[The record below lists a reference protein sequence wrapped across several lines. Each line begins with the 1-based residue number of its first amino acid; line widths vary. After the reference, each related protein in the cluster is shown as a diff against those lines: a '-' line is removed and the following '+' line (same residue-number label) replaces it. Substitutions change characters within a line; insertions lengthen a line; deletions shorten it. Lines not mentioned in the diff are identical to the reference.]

1 VTSSRQDSGQRG
13 EAVAASFLRR
23 KGFRIL
29 ERNFLLRGGELDL
42 ICRKGSTLVFVEVRA
57 RANLAFGHPL
67 ESITAA
73 KRRHLLRAALVY
85 LKKNHWEEQ
94 PFRFDLVAILWDER
108 GWPKEITHLENCL
121 EEERMPS
128 KVTR

>member
-1 VTSSRQDSGQRG
+1 MTSSRQDSGQRG

-23 KGFRIL
+23 RGFRIL
-29 ERNFLLRGGELDL
+29 VRNYRLRGGELDL
-42 ICRKGSTLVFVEVRA
+42 ICSKGATLVFVEVRS
-57 RANLAFGHPL
+57 RANLAYGHPV

-85 LKKNHWEEQ
+85 LKLQQWEER

-108 GWPKEITHLENCL
+108 GRPKEIIHLENFL
-121 EEERMPS
+121 EGGADA
-128 KVTR
+128 